1 MNKQTVVY
9 SYNEMLL
16 SNKNLLF
23 IHPKTQMYTRDM
35 PSEKSR
41 NKRIHTLKSHSHKVQ
56 ELAKLIYGDRNQN
69 SSCLGGRGLTLK
81 DIREVSVMITEVMA
95 A

>member
-1 MNKQTVVY
+1 MNKQTVMY

-16 SNKNLLF
+16 SNKNQLF
-23 IHPKTQMYTRDM
+23 IHPKTQMYSRNM

-41 NKRIHTLKSHSHKVQ
+41 NKRIHTLKSHFHKVQ

-69 SSCLGGRGLTLK
+69 RGLTSK
-81 DIREVSVMITEVMA
+81 DTREVSVMITEVMA
-95 A
+95 T